1 MATITLEY
9 DGRNSDIKQLIR
21 LLLTLGAKKL
31 SSTDADVE
39 FYSDKEALRS
49 FKQSVEQEKKGMA
62 REVSL
67 DDVKQM
73 LSL

>member
-1 MATITLEY
+1 MATMTISY
-9 DGRNSDIKQLIR
+9 DGRSSVMKHLIEAM
-21 LLLTLGAKKL
+21 LAAGAKML
-31 SSTDADVE
+31 SSTDGDGE
-39 FYSDKEALRS
+39 FYGDKEALRS

-73 LSL
+73 LCL

>member
-21 LLLTLGAKKL
+21 LLLTLGAKEL

-39 FYSDKEALRS
+39 FYSDKKALRS

>member
-1 MATITLEY
+1 MTISY
-9 DGRNSDIKQLIR
+9 DGRSSIMKHLIEAM
-21 LLLTLGAKKL
+21 LAAGAKMI
-31 SSTDADVE
+31 SATDANDE

>member
-21 LLLTLGAKKL
+21 LLLTLGAKEL

-73 LSL
+73 LCL

>member
-39 FYSDKEALRS
+39 FYSDKKALRS

-73 LSL
+73 LCL

>member
-21 LLLTLGAKKL
+21 LLLTLGAKEL

-67 DDVKQM
+67 GDVKQM

>member
-1 MATITLEY
+1 MATMTISY
-9 DGRNSDIKQLIR
+9 DGRSSIMKHLIDAM
-21 LLLTLGAKKL
+21 LAAGAKMI
-31 SSTDADVE
+31 SATDANDE
-39 FYSDKEALRS
+39 FYSDKKALRS

>member
-21 LLLTLGAKKL
+21 LLLTLGAKEL
-31 SSTDADVE
+31 SSTDADSE

-73 LSL
+73 LCL

>member
-21 LLLTLGAKKL
+21 LLLTLGAKEL
-31 SSTDADVE
+31 SSTDADGE
-39 FYSDKEALRS
+39 FYSDKKALRS